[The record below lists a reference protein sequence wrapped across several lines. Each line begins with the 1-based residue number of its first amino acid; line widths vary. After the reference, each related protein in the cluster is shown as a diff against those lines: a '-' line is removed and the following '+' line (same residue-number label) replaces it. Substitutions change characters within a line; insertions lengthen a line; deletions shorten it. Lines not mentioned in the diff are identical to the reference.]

1 LKVLSCVVLELT
13 LTGMFPED
21 DRFNLWHGGLGRIL
35 KQDFP
40 RVFDLLYAISSNQAR
55 GYALI
60 PPTYQFPC
68 LRLTLMGE
76 IAEYAV
82 VLTQALIHLGT
93 QGLSR
98 GRYLFVVETAHAV
111 ATNEERFLYY
121 RHGEGILGWPNAWS
135 ADELFTGEETGRE
148 DLSFLRLEF
157 YTPLLLKEDNRP
169 IDRAPHFDLIVRRLL
184 GRISQLAH
192 AIGSGLPYAEEQA
205 VQWQTLAATIELI
218 GVDLTPERVQR
229 RSGRTGQQMVFSG
242 WVGTLDYAGLLS
254 PFLGLLQ
261 LGGFLQLGGRTSFGF
276 GAYRSHWARL
286 NEGVQSPSRISN
298 Q

>member
-1 LKVLSCVVLELT
+1 MLELT
-13 LTGMFPED
+13 LTGMFPEG

-60 PPTYQFPC
+60 PPTCQFPC

-76 IAEYAV
+76 IAEHAV
-82 VLTQALIHLGT
+82 ALTQALIRLGS

-121 RHGEGILGWPNAWS
+121 RHGEGILDWPKAWS
-135 ADELFTGEETGRE
+135 ADELFKEKETGHE
-148 DLSFLRLEF
+148 DFSFLRLEF

-169 IDRAPHFDLIVRRLL
+169 IDGAPHFDQVVRRLL
-184 GRISQLAH
+184 GRVSQLAH
-192 AIGSGLPYAEEQA
+192 ATDSGLPYTEEKA
-205 VQWQTLAATIELI
+205 AQWQALAATVELL
-218 GVDLTPERVQR
+218 DADFALERVQR

-254 PFLGLLQ
+254 PFQGLLQ
-261 LGGFLQLGGRTSFGF
+261 LGEFVQLGGRTSFGF

-286 NEGVQSPSRISN
+286 DECVPSVSLASN